1 MRRTRIVATIGP
13 GSANEET
20 LRSML
25 DAGLDVARIN
35 FSHGN
40 HDTQSRAIALLR
52 RLAAAQGATLP
63 IIADLQGPKVRVGAI
78 PDEPLQLAP
87 GDLLILTAESAP
99 ASEDED
105 VAAPEDGQA
114 DANGDDVEDECR
126 RQLLE
131 FAATLDPD
139 APNAAIAPVRFPRL
153 AAETGPGDTILLDD
167 GLIAVEVVEKRI
179 AAGREAV
186 VTRVSR
192 GGDLVGGKAVVVRG
206 RSLNVPSLTAKDWED
221 VRFAVEQKVDWV
233 ALSYVRAATDI
244 AILRQLMQ
252 NYGATIPIIAKI
264 ETQEALAQFD
274 DILAAADGIMV
285 ARGDLGVQV
294 PPEDVPLHQKDII
307 RKTRALGKPV
317 ITATQMLESMMSHSV
332 PTRAE
337 ASDVANAILDGSDA
351 VMLSGETAVGAYP
364 VEAVAVMARIA
375 NRVDPHV
382 ESYTAI
388 DDASDATDAIA
399 AATHRI
405 AIKLGATAIFALTQS
420 GYTARM
426 LSRLRPH
433 VQLIAVTPDEAVW
446 RQLGLSWGAEPLLAT
461 VKTDTDLA
469 LREAVAL
476 AKAAGHVKDGDTVV
490 FTAGMPFGVG
500 GTTNLIRI
508 HEIGQPLS
516 LSGD

>member
-13 GSANEET
+13 GSGNEET
-20 LRSML
+20 LRAML
-25 DAGLDVARIN
+25 GAGLDVARIN
-35 FSHGN
+35 FSHGS
-40 HDTQSRAIALLR
+40 HETQARAIVLLR
-52 RLAAAQGATLP
+52 RLAAAEGVPLP
-63 IIADLQGPKVRVGAI
+63 VIADLQGPKVRVGTV
-78 PDEPLQLAP
+78 PDEPLRLAA
-87 GDLLILTAESAP
+87 GDLLVLTAENAP
-99 ASEDED
+99 VSEDD
-105 VAAPEDGQA
+105 SDGAPESGRVGA
-114 DANGDDVEDECR
+114 DADTAAESR
-126 RQLLE
+126 RQFIE
-131 FAATLDPD
+131 FAATLDP
-139 APNAAIAPVRFPRL
+139 NAHNTAVAPVRFPRL
-153 AAETGPGDTILLDD
+153 AAETRPGDTILLDD
-167 GLIAVEVVEKRI
+167 GLIAVEVVAKRV

-192 GGDLVGGKAVVVRG
+192 GGDLVSGKAVVVRG
-206 RSLNVPSLTAKDWED
+206 RSLNLPSLTAKDWED

-233 ALSYVRAATDI
+233 ALSYVRAATDS
-244 AILRQLMQ
+244 AILRQLML
-252 NYGATIPIIAKI
+252 NYGAAIPIVAKI

-294 PPEDVPLHQKDII
+294 PPEDVPLHQKGII
-307 RKTRALGKPV
+307 RKARAMGKPV
-317 ITATQMLESMMSHSV
+317 ITATQMLESMMHHPV

-351 VMLSGETAVGAYP
+351 VMLSGETAVGEFP
-364 VEAVAVMARIA
+364 VEAVAVMSRIA
-375 NRVDPHV
+375 TTVDPHV
-382 ESYTAI
+382 ESSGAI

-405 AIKLGATAIFALTQS
+405 ADKLRATAIFALTQS

-426 LSRLRPH
+426 LARLRPR

-446 RQLGLSWGAEPLLAT
+446 RQLGLSWGTAPLLAT
-461 VKTDTDLA
+461 VKSDTDLA

-516 LSGD
+516 LKGG